1 MKKLL
6 LPALLFAA
14 ASLTGCASYNVSQ
27 PIAPVAG
34 AVKTDLKADV
44 AVGEP
49 ISGDSSV
56 NILFGFLK
64 FGGDSQFADG
74 VTYGAESGSGLSL
87 GAFDPVSS
95 AKAAAAFKAVKN
107 SNADLI
113 VAPRYEVSVND
124 YFLFKKVDVK
134 VTGSKGTIRSIR
146 RVPLA
151 YRRLRLPKRDSIR
164 SVQLRLPQGVSRPS
178 CSATR

>member
-1 MKKLL
+1 MNHHGE
-6 LPALLFAA
+6 
-14 ASLTGCASYNVSQ
+14 SDEEV
-27 PIAPVAG
+27 PVARP
-34 AVKTDLKADV
+34 AVRRGLADRLRQLQRQPAHRPGGRRGENRPQGRV

-146 RVPLA
+146 
-151 YRRLRLPKRDSIR
+151 
-164 SVQLRLPQGVSRPS
+164 
-178 CSATR
+178 